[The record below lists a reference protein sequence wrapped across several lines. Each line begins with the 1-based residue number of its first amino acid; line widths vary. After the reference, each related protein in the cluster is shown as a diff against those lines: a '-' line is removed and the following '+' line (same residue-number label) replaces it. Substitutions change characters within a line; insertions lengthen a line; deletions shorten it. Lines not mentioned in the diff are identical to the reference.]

1 MSSIGM
7 SGEQAAAF
15 STAAGKAPHDLVGNP
30 LFDDDALAAL
40 LDAVPRSNLQVF
52 TMGTDPVRTDEWRKG
67 SVGDLS
73 GAQLLAAARRGRLW
87 FNVIRVHEVDQRFGT
102 LLDELFADLQ
112 AKVPGLVVEQRRATL
127 LISSPGAQ
135 VYYHADAQPN
145 LLWHVRGTKRV
156 WVYPALDERYMT
168 EEALGRIFTGEADE
182 QLPYDGAWDA
192 EAQVIDLAAGEVAWW
207 PQNSPHR
214 VMNVDGFN
222 VSLSTEFTTAASTQ
236 RVNVRA
242 ANHVLRSRLHVPSA
256 RTAEQ
261 GLLASAKVA
270 GYRLGRRA
278 GVLKT
283 PAFER
288 PVAFVVSPDDERGWT
303 ETPVRAQ
310 V

>member
-1 MSSIGM
+1 MHTIGM
-7 SGEQAAAF
+7 SAEQG
-15 STAAGKAPHDLVGNP
+15 AGFATKADKALHDLVGDP
-30 LFDDDALAAL
+30 LFEDQQLAAL

-52 TMGTDPVRTDEWRKG
+52 TMGTDPVRTDEWRRG
-67 SVGDLS
+67 TVGGLS
-73 GAQLLAAARRGRLW
+73 GAELLAAARRGRLW
-87 FNVIRVHEVDQRFGT
+87 FNVLRVHEVDARFGA
-102 LLDELFADLQ
+102 LLTELFADLQ
-112 AKVPGLVVEQRRATL
+112 AKVPGLAVEQKRATL

-156 WVYPALDERYMT
+156 WVYPALDERFMT
-168 EEALGRIFTGEADE
+168 EDALGRIFTGEADE
-182 QLPYDGAWDA
+182 QLAYDGAWDA
-192 EAQVIDLAAGEVAWW
+192 QAQVIDLAAGEVAWW

-222 VSLSTEFTTAASTQ
+222 VSLSTEFSTAASTR

-242 ANHVLRSRLHVPSA
+242 ANHVLRHKLRVPRA
-256 RTAEQ
+256 GVAEE
-261 GLLASAKVA
+261 GLLASAKA
-270 GYRLGRRA
+270 TGYRLARRA

-283 PAFER
+283 PLFGR
-288 PVAFVVSPDDERGWT
+288 PVAFTVSSKDERGWT